1 MNPLKFYLLRAAYDW
16 AVDNGFT
23 PHIIVDATAS
33 GVQVP
38 VRHVANGRIVL
49 NIHPQAVH
57 RFELDAQGIRFSAR
71 FSGQPQSVDVPIAAL
86 LALYARE
93 TGQGVSFPESGE
105 ETDGPSGPDETPP
118 AGGSP
123 PRKGPTLKIVK

>member
-1 MNPLKFYLLRAAYDW
+1 MSPLKYYLLRAAYDW
-16 AVDNGFT
+16 AVDNGLT
-23 PHIIVDATAS
+23 PHVIVDATAA

-38 VRHVANGRIVL
+38 ARHVANGRIVL

-57 RFELDAQGIRFSAR
+57 RFEIDTQGIRFSAR
-71 FSGQPQSVDVPIAAL
+71 FSGHPQSVDVPIAAL

-105 ETDGPSGPDETPP
+105 DAGAPSGPNATPP
-118 AGGSP
+118 SDGTP